1 MAKEYIVYTKW
12 LALALRKQGFK
23 LLGTGI
29 NERFPQYDTYIFEE
43 TEELHNAI
51 FDLTARRGGAG
62 ERM

>member
-51 FDLTARRGGAG
+51 YDLTARRGGAG
-62 ERM
+62 DRI

>member
-51 FDLTARRGGAG
+51 FDLTAQCGGAG

>member
-1 MAKEYIVYTKW
+1 MVKEYIVYTKW

-51 FDLTARRGGAG
+51 YDLTARRGGAG
-62 ERM
+62 DRI

>member
-51 FDLTARRGGAG
+51 YDLSARRGGAG
-62 ERM
+62 DRI

>member
-1 MAKEYIVYTKW
+1 MVKEYIVYTKW

-51 FDLTARRGGAG
+51 YDLTERRGGAG

>member
-29 NERFPQYDTYIFEE
+29 NERFPQYETYIFEE

>member
-43 TEELHNAI
+43 SEELHNAI
-51 FDLTARRGGAG
+51 YDLTTRRGGAG
-62 ERM
+62 DRI

>member
-62 ERM
+62 DRI